1 MAFEPLVITAAGQ
14 ALLAR
19 ALQGDTLTFTS
30 AQMGDGTITTQTV
43 GQMTALVHPVISL
56 GIASINCADN
66 TATIVSNFSNIVT
79 DTFTGDGSTKNFA
92 LSAYPA
98 ALTAVTVGGTT
109 VTDYAYTASSG
120 QIVFQTAPTLG
131 ALIAVGYNMAAFSWR
146 EIGVF
151 AADPDHPNDRAYDIL
166 YCYQNAGTEPYP
178 IPAPD
183 PTPYTEKITIKV
195 YISQA
200 QSVTITVASG
210 LDAAGIAF
218 DSTGID
224 GVTAE
229 TLQGA
234 VEQLAEIAAGKA
246 DAETV
251 TELTTQVT
259 QLSTAVEGK
268 APAEHS
274 HGNITADGKITV
286 AATGATTG
294 TGLEPVFAGTDN
306 KLGKVTLAQARSML
320 KITPISTTTATLT
333 ASGWTTSDDTT
344 TQTVNVTGVTA
355 TSVLLVSSA
364 PANHT
369 AWIEAGVYCSA
380 QGAGTLTFTCTD
392 TPEDSLTANIMI
404 MEVAG

>member
-19 ALQGDTLTFTS
+19 ALQGDALTFTR
-30 AQMGDGTITTQTV
+30 AQMGDGAITTQTV

-56 GIASINCADN
+56 GIASITCADN

-79 DTFTGDGSTKNFA
+79 DTFTGDGATKTFT

-98 ALTAVTVGGTT
+98 ALTAVTVGGTA

-131 ALIAVGYNMAAFSWR
+131 ALIAVGYSMAAFSWR

-218 DSTGID
+218 DSAGID

-234 VEQLAEIAAGKA
+234 IEQLAEIAAGKA

-268 APAEHS
+268 AAAEHS

-294 TGLEPVFAGTDN
+294 AGLEPVFAGTDN
-306 KLGKVTLAQARSML
+306 KLGRVTLAQARRML
-320 KITPISTTTATLT
+320 DITPISTTTATLT
-333 ASGWTTSDDTT
+333 ASGWTTSDDAT
-344 TQTVNVTGVTA
+344 TQTVSVTGVTA

-369 AWIEAGVYCSA
+369 AWLEAGVYCSA
-380 QGAGTLTFTCTD
+380 QGAGTLTFTCAD
-392 TPEDSLTANIMI
+392 TPEDSLTANVMI